1 MIFPI
6 YNVVDSENIKRRQTF
21 YRNKTK
27 THHATTKTV
36 QTQADRQLGKPSS
49 ARANTPARTGPVPPT
64 PPRRARQNTR
74 EPSVPEYSQIRRPA
88 ANRTPVW
95 TLLVSRSDICTG
107 IGRPETDRRYPRAA
121 ISTGR
126 PPPPP
131 DPLAACRY
139 SPQTPE
145 LARVSSQILC
155 SGEKSQAAPPCFS
168 TPTRFPVR
176 RLRPPS

>member
-1 MIFPI
+1 MKLP
-6 YNVVDSENIKRRQTF
+6 
-21 YRNKTK
+21 
-27 THHATTKTV
+27 KTV
-36 QTQADRQLGKPSS
+36 QTQTDIQLRKPSI
-49 ARANTPARTGPVPPT
+49 A
-64 PPRRARQNTR
+64 RARQDTR
-74 EPSVPEYSQIRRPA
+74 TDRSRAANASWSCTAKTHATRAVRARIFPDGTQIRRPA

-145 LARVSSQILC
+145 LARVSSQILFFRGEIS
-155 SGEKSQAAPPCFS
+155 SGATMLLYTDKISGS
-168 TPTRFPVR
+168 S
-176 RLRPPS
+176 LRPPLNFLPAFSFVFCVKRVV